1 MKDLQLNKEDGMEN
15 FSGLIGIL
23 LEHSQR
29 FIDFWNLQLVVALGV
44 LGFSLAN
51 QQVISK
57 ARVRILL
64 SAVFIVMA
72 VFSVF
77 SLSAHQIRAEKLW
90 TALEA
95 RVAAAPTEFIPEEA
109 AYLDSLK
116 PTPFGIK
123 AGAIVAADV
132 LVVLIIW
139 FMPKI
144 KE

>member
-1 MKDLQLNKEDGMEN
+1 MEN
-15 FSGLIGIL
+15 FSGLISVL

-29 FIDFWNLQLVVALGV
+29 FIDFWNLQLVIALGV

-51 QQVISK
+51 SQVVSK
-57 ARVRILL
+57 VRVRVLL
-64 SAVFIVMA
+64 SAIFVAMA

-77 SLSAHQIRAEKLW
+77 SLSVHQERAEKLW

-95 RVAAAPTEFIPEEA
+95 RLAAAPTEFIPEEV
-109 AYLDSLK
+109 AYIDSLQ
-116 PTPFGIK
+116 PTPFVIK

-132 LVVLIIW
+132 LVILTIW
-139 FMPKI
+139 FMQKI